1 MLETA
6 KKYTVD
12 IDSEGNA
19 SSASQETNTIT
30 GGYINRVSCAMPKT
44 CHSICVTVRAVE
56 HPSAAARM
64 RDCFSFCFPHSSLS
78 PPFHHATACPT
89 MTGRLLWSVRRSSDR
104 KRAQTSSRVEE
115 RLDCREQTQCG
126 FGVLH
131 GIGESPQKIGWWGAK
146 REEERSHS
154 RYQPLDDHS

>member
-6 KKYTVD
+6 EKYTVD

-78 PPFHHATACPT
+78 PPFHRTLRVQPGPDVCNGSRGDQAIENARNPRLGWKNASIVEN
-89 MTGRLLWSVRRSSDR
+89 GRSAGLGFSITSERAPR
-104 KRAQTSSRVEE
+104 KLE
-115 RLDCREQTQCG
+115 
-126 FGVLH
+126 
-131 GIGESPQKIGWWGAK
+131 W
-146 REEERSHS
+146 
-154 RYQPLDDHS
+154 